1 MKILAAKYVLP
12 IASDP
17 IPDGA
22 IAIDGGLIAAVGTR
36 SEISGEFP
44 SATIDDLGEAAILP
58 GMVNCHSHLEITA
71 MRGSLDR
78 FEHDFYTWLITLTKL
93 RGEVLNVA
101 DLEIAAIAGALEG
114 AQAGVTCFGDIGR
127 FGRAGLNA
135 LKTVGLRGVLFQ
147 ETDFS
152 ADGRTASE
160 DFERLK
166 DKFLKLRDEDTDLVE
181 VGISPHAPYT
191 VSRELFEKIA
201 RFALDEN
208 VKTTIHAAESPEED
222 ELMRRGTGFF
232 TTVYEKFGVEWKSPL
247 CSSVEFLSQTGVLE
261 SRPLLAHCIT
271 VSDIDIETIAASGA
285 SIAHCPKSNA
295 KFGHGYAPF
304 ERLIDAGIAVGLGSD
319 SVATN
324 NTCDLLEEARF
335 ASFSSRNRADRIRFI
350 SAGEVLEAAT
360 LGGAKAL
367 GLDHKIG
374 SLERGKQADIAVIS
388 LANIAQQPVT
398 DICAAL
404 VFSTNARDVVLT
416 TVAGREIFRDGRSK
430 TVDESDLHARLC
442 EVGKKVETGL
452 E

>member
-127 FGRAGLNA
+127 FGGAGLNA

-152 ADGRTASE
+152 ADGRTANE
-160 DFERLK
+160 DFERLE
-166 DKFLKLRDEDTDLVE
+166 DKFLKLRDEEIDLVE

-208 VKTTIHAAESPEED
+208 IKTTIHAAESPEED

-271 VSDIDIETIAASGA
+271 VSDSDIGTIAASGA
-285 SIAHCPKSNA
+285 SVAHCPKSNA

-319 SVATN
+319 SVASN

-335 ASFSSRNRADRIRFI
+335 ASFSSRNRVERKRFI

>member
-101 DLEIAAIAGALEG
+101 DLEIAAITGALEG

-152 ADGRTASE
+152 ADGRTANE

-166 DKFLKLRDEDTDLVE
+166 DKFLKLRDEEIDLVE

-201 RFALDEN
+201 RFALDKN
-208 VKTTIHAAESPEED
+208 IKTTIHAAESPEED

-247 CSSVEFLSQTGVLE
+247 CSSVEFLS
-261 SRPLLAHCIT
+261 
-271 VSDIDIETIAASGA
+271 
-285 SIAHCPKSNA
+285 
-295 KFGHGYAPF
+295 
-304 ERLIDAGIAVGLGSD
+304 
-319 SVATN
+319 
-324 NTCDLLEEARF
+324 
-335 ASFSSRNRADRIRFI
+335 
-350 SAGEVLEAAT
+350 
-360 LGGAKAL
+360 
-367 GLDHKIG
+367 
-374 SLERGKQADIAVIS
+374 
-388 LANIAQQPVT
+388 
-398 DICAAL
+398 
-404 VFSTNARDVVLT
+404 
-416 TVAGREIFRDGRSK
+416 
-430 TVDESDLHARLC
+430 
-442 EVGKKVETGL
+442 
-452 E
+452 